1 MADIFSMLDDGYVA
15 IVLVDSSDFKCNSC
29 AQKYNIM
36 DHITYSI
43 FNDNGTKQYEGHYI
57 VLCGYNTDL
66 GVIYCKNASLHDV
79 ECCVDISVFDTARKR
94 HGTDEDIIFVNM
106 KTK

>member
-29 AQKYNIM
+29 T
-36 DHITYSI
+36 HITYSI

-66 GVIYCKNASLHDV
+66 GVIYCKNASLDDV

-106 KTK
+106 KTI